1 MDTIHGAEHDL
12 IYNSRVIDTY
22 IKFIKK
28 RYQYVNIND
37 LLHYAEMKSYE
48 VADQGHW
55 FKQSQI
61 DRFYERAA
69 HMTGNENLARE
80 AGQYAAS
87 PESIGAM
94 RQYMLGMIN
103 PAKAYEI
110 IGTYAAKFTKSA
122 IYKSKK
128 IAPDKVE
135 IRVTPLDGIQ
145 EKKFQCENRIG
156 MFEAISILFNNKPP
170 RIEHPECIFSGGNVC
185 RYVVSWEKTPVTF
198 WKKIRNRLSILL
210 VFLNLT
216 APLLTPAKFFIP
228 FFTASAFIALLLF
241 LISQHL
247 DQNELEK
254 SLSNLKDSSGK
265 LLDQIKINYD
275 NAYTTNEIGQT
286 ISKFTNIED
295 VLSKVTQ
302 IFKKRLDYDRGLILL
317 ANSEKTRLSIRA
329 AYGYVDKEIKFL
341 KATQFNLDKIDSK
354 GIFVVSF
361 RQQEPFLIN
370 DVNQIEE
377 NLSSRSLAFAQKMG
391 SKSFIC
397 CPIVSEG
404 GAIGI
409 VAVDNLRSKK
419 PLVKSDMSLLMGI
432 ASFLGISIR
441 NAELIEAREKQFSS
455 ILHVLAASIDARDPL
470 TAGHSEKVTEYSL
483 GICDEL
489 GLPRDYRE
497 MIRVAALLHDYG
509 KIGVEDSI
517 LKKPGRL
524 TEEEH
529 DIVKSHAVKTREIL
543 EQINFEGILKK
554 VPKIAGTHHEKLD
567 GSGYPDGL
575 KGDEI
580 PFGAR
585 IIAVADI
592 FEAVTAKRHYREPML
607 IDDAFA
613 LLNDLADKHLD
624 REVIDAF
631 WNYYKKTNLVKFYG
645 RKEFA

>member
-1 MDTIHGAEHDL
+1 MDTIHGAERDP

-22 IKFIKK
+22 IKLLKK

-61 DRFYERAA
+61 DRFYERAV
-69 HMTGNENLARE
+69 HITGNKNLARE

-87 PESIGAM
+87 PEVTGAM
-94 RQYMLGMIN
+94 RQYVLGMIN

-110 IGTYAAKFTKSA
+110 VGTYAAKLTQSA

-128 IAPDKVE
+128 IASNKVE
-135 IRVTPLDGIQ
+135 ICVTPLNGIQ

-156 MFEAISILFNNKPP
+156 MFEAISMLFNNKPP

-210 VFLNLT
+210 VFLNLI
-216 APLLTPAKFFIP
+216 APLLIPANFFIP
-228 FFTASAFIALLLF
+228 FFTASAFIVLLLF
-241 LISQHL
+241 LISDYL
-247 DQNELEK
+247 YQNELK
-254 SLSNLKDSSGK
+254 TSLSNLKDSSGK

-302 IFKKRLDYDRGLILL
+302 IFKKRLNYDRGLILL

-329 AYGYVDKEIKFL
+329 AYGYANKEVKFL

-377 NLSSRSLAFAQKMG
+377 NLSSRSLVFAQKMG

-404 GAIGI
+404 ESIGI

-543 EQINFEGILKK
+543 EQISFEGILKK
-554 VPKIAGTHHEKLD
+554 VPKIAGAHHEKLD
-567 GSGYPDGL
+567 
-575 KGDEI
+575 
-580 PFGAR
+580 
-585 IIAVADI
+585 
-592 FEAVTAKRHYREPML
+592 
-607 IDDAFA
+607 
-613 LLNDLADKHLD
+613 
-624 REVIDAF
+624 
-631 WNYYKKTNLVKFYG
+631 
-645 RKEFA
+645 